1 MAIRRPSK
9 PNKDDFMSNAM
20 DKRLEDLEEEISAI
34 YTLAAEDATENLD
47 NYLTAFEKAKEKM
60 YARYIE
66 GEISEQE
73 YREWLENMIV
83 RREEYQA
90 MISSI
95 TDILTNADIAAMA
108 LVEGELPYVIAQS
121 YDFGQFVGS
130 LMADREGMDHVSFR
144 IYNADSVQA
153 IIRDNPDLIPMVDV
167 PVDQAWNR
175 THLRREL
182 TASIINGD
190 SIPDVARRLMRI
202 TSMDQNAAI
211 RNARTAMT
219 AGENLG
225 RNESYNRIRSQ
236 GIEMVKEWS
245 ATYDSRTRDTHR
257 LLNGT
262 RANEK
267 GLFGEG
273 ILDSLGE
280 PLMEFPGDPK
290 GAAAEI
296 YNCRCRL
303 NIVPPNYS
311 REANAQAYERWMQEN
326 YPADYRALNE
336 DNYFDRLH
344 KTDEWTTEAQQRVDR
359 RIERLRQNNAS
370 KGYADANDL
379 ERAIMADGGS
389 LTDPRLLAYSNTLE
403 EESKYN
409 ASLKN
414 NLEQAIQEN
423 GYTEGIRNAIEAE
436 ERDAQNYLDNLPEL
450 KTPEQIATAEAMQE
464 RLRILAALKP
474 SQEAAITEI
483 APIAVTRTDS
493 LPSSVRER
501 YDAFAHRYAQGKVE
515 HSMLVRSNGEI
526 LFESSSRR
534 RDNAPFAPSYSFAES
549 LPADTYS
556 IHNHPANEIFSW
568 RDIQN
573 YELYGVSGTITT
585 PDGWEFTLFN
595 GNSPRWNLSQTE
607 REEAEWLSGAFMR
620 AREEI
625 SDNWTTS
632 RRAYMDSIADLSREE
647 QRELVRAWDSNHSTY
662 EESIAWLEAHAEEYG
677 FIFRRRRIT

>member
-1 MAIRRPSK
+1 
-9 PNKDDFMSNAM
+9 MSNAM
-20 DKRLEDLEEEISAI
+20 DKRLEELEEEISAI

-83 RREEYQA
+83 RREDYQA

-290 GAAAEI
+290 GAASEI

-303 NIVPPNYS
+303 NIVPSTYS
-311 REANAQAYERWMQEN
+311 REANAQQYERWLQQN
-326 YPADYRALNE
+326 YPDDYNKLKGDE
-336 DNYFDRLH
+336 EHPNYFERIHRSEQWYQQGVESYRNRL
-344 KTDEWTTEAQQRVDR
+344 
-359 RIERLRQNNAS
+359 ERLERRRQN
-370 KGYADANDL
+370 
-379 ERAIMADGGS
+379 
-389 LTDPRLLAYSNTLE
+389 
-403 EESKYN
+403 
-409 ASLKN
+409 
-414 NLEQAIQEN
+414 EN
-423 GYTEGIRNAIEAE
+423 
-436 ERDAQNYLDNLPEL
+436 
-450 KTPEQIATAEAMQE
+450 
-464 RLRILAALKP
+464 
-474 SQEAAITEI
+474 S
-483 APIAVTRTDS
+483 
-493 LPSSVRER
+493 
-501 YDAFAHRYAQGKVE
+501 
-515 HSMLVRSNGEI
+515 
-526 LFESSSRR
+526 
-534 RDNAPFAPSYSFAES
+534 
-549 LPADTYS
+549 
-556 IHNHPANEIFSW
+556 
-568 RDIQN
+568 
-573 YELYGVSGTITT
+573 
-585 PDGWEFTLFN
+585 
-595 GNSPRWNLSQTE
+595 
-607 REEAEWLSGAFMR
+607 
-620 AREEI
+620 
-625 SDNWTTS
+625 
-632 RRAYMDSIADLSREE
+632 
-647 QRELVRAWDSNHSTY
+647 
-662 EESIAWLEAHAEEYG
+662 
-677 FIFRRRRIT
+677 

>member
-90 MISSI
+90 MISSL

-190 SIPDVARRLMRI
+190 SIPDVARRLRRI

-280 PLMEFPGDPK
+280 PLMKFPGDPK

-296 YNCRCRL
+296 YNCFVGDTVISADSNIIRTYKHEYKGKLLTIKTSSGIEFTCTPNHPILTFNGWIAAERLNEGDDLIVTSRSNNVISGRNPNINHAFTRFDALHEFFNKIGSKRIRTLGVNFHGDIPTSDVEIVTQKRFLRNNRNTGRNKLINEFLFIFSNKSFLSDSSFVKHLRCVRLATLSLICRRSKSFAFFISGLRHSKVHCLRPIALLDSGFIKSIDDSTSADVKILCETLNGFSGVVFSDKIVSVDINEGSAHVYNLQSENGYYFVNSNINQINKNGNDIFAVAHNCRCRL
-303 NIVPPNYS
+303 NIVPSSYS
-311 REANAQAYERWMQEN
+311 REANAQQYERWLQQN
-326 YPADYRALNE
+326 YPDDYNKLKGDE
-336 DNYFDRLH
+336 EHPNYFERIHRSEQWYQQGVESYRNRL
-344 KTDEWTTEAQQRVDR
+344 
-359 RIERLRQNNAS
+359 ERLERRRQN
-370 KGYADANDL
+370 
-379 ERAIMADGGS
+379 
-389 LTDPRLLAYSNTLE
+389 
-403 EESKYN
+403 
-409 ASLKN
+409 
-414 NLEQAIQEN
+414 EN
-423 GYTEGIRNAIEAE
+423 
-436 ERDAQNYLDNLPEL
+436 
-450 KTPEQIATAEAMQE
+450 
-464 RLRILAALKP
+464 
-474 SQEAAITEI
+474 S
-483 APIAVTRTDS
+483 
-493 LPSSVRER
+493 
-501 YDAFAHRYAQGKVE
+501 
-515 HSMLVRSNGEI
+515 
-526 LFESSSRR
+526 
-534 RDNAPFAPSYSFAES
+534 
-549 LPADTYS
+549 
-556 IHNHPANEIFSW
+556 
-568 RDIQN
+568 
-573 YELYGVSGTITT
+573 
-585 PDGWEFTLFN
+585 
-595 GNSPRWNLSQTE
+595 
-607 REEAEWLSGAFMR
+607 
-620 AREEI
+620 
-625 SDNWTTS
+625 
-632 RRAYMDSIADLSREE
+632 
-647 QRELVRAWDSNHSTY
+647 
-662 EESIAWLEAHAEEYG
+662 
-677 FIFRRRRIT
+677 

>member
-20 DKRLEDLEEEISAI
+20 DKRLEELEEEISAI
-34 YTLAAEDATENLD
+34 YTLAAEDATEDLD

-190 SIPDVARRLMRI
+190 SIPDVARRLRRI

-273 ILDSLGE
+273 ILDKLDE

-290 GAAAEI
+290 GAAAER

-303 NIVPPNYS
+303 NIVPSNYS
-311 REANAQAYERWMQEN
+311 REANAQQYERWLQQN
-326 YPADYRALNE
+326 YPDDYNKLKGDE
-336 DNYFDRLH
+336 KHPNYFERIHRSEQWYQQGVESYRKRL
-344 KTDEWTTEAQQRVDR
+344 
-359 RIERLRQNNAS
+359 ERLERRRQN
-370 KGYADANDL
+370 
-379 ERAIMADGGS
+379 
-389 LTDPRLLAYSNTLE
+389 
-403 EESKYN
+403 
-409 ASLKN
+409 
-414 NLEQAIQEN
+414 EN
-423 GYTEGIRNAIEAE
+423 
-436 ERDAQNYLDNLPEL
+436 
-450 KTPEQIATAEAMQE
+450 
-464 RLRILAALKP
+464 
-474 SQEAAITEI
+474 S
-483 APIAVTRTDS
+483 
-493 LPSSVRER
+493 
-501 YDAFAHRYAQGKVE
+501 
-515 HSMLVRSNGEI
+515 
-526 LFESSSRR
+526 
-534 RDNAPFAPSYSFAES
+534 
-549 LPADTYS
+549 
-556 IHNHPANEIFSW
+556 
-568 RDIQN
+568 
-573 YELYGVSGTITT
+573 
-585 PDGWEFTLFN
+585 
-595 GNSPRWNLSQTE
+595 
-607 REEAEWLSGAFMR
+607 
-620 AREEI
+620 
-625 SDNWTTS
+625 
-632 RRAYMDSIADLSREE
+632 
-647 QRELVRAWDSNHSTY
+647 
-662 EESIAWLEAHAEEYG
+662 
-677 FIFRRRRIT
+677 